1 MDLLKGI
8 RERIARLNVSM
19 VAAGVAFYAMLAI
32 FPGLIAVVAVYALVS
47 DPNQVGQQISPVV
60 RTLPPD
66 VGNLLTDQLR
76 DAVAANHGGLTAGL
90 VASLLGTLWAAS
102 GGVNALTRGL
112 TIILDT
118 PPARSP
124 LRQRAVSVALTL
136 GALVAAAVAL
146 ALITVFP
153 VVLGHV
159 GLGRAGRVGAE
170 VLRWLLLLVLVGAAL
185 AMVYR
190 MAGDA
195 RGGRRLVTW
204 GVGLAVV
211 VWILGSVGFTVY
223 VSNFSR
229 YNRTYGSL
237 AAVVVLLL
245 WLYLSSFA
253 ILLGAVLDAELAARR
268 ARSTRDAAQ
277 PGRLDS

>member
-8 RERIARLNVSM
+8 RERISRLNLSM

-32 FPGLIAVVAVYALVS
+32 FPALIAVVAVYALVS
-47 DPNQVGQQISPVV
+47 DPNQVGQQLLPVV

-66 VGNLLTDQLR
+66 IGKLLTDQLHE
-76 DAVAANHGGLTAGL
+76 AVATNHGGLTAGL
-90 VASLLGTLWAAS
+90 VASLLGTVWAAS

-112 TIILDT
+112 TIILDA
-118 PPARSP
+118 PSARSP
-124 LRQRAVSVALTL
+124 LRRRAVSVLLTL

-159 GLGRAGRVGAE
+159 GLGRAARIGAE
-170 VLRWLLLLVLVGAAL
+170 VLRWLLLLVLVGVAL
-185 AMVYR
+185 AVVYR
-190 MAGDA
+190 IAAGPGS
-195 RGGRRLVTW
+195 RWRMVTW
-204 GVGLAVV
+204 GVGVAVV

-223 VSNFSR
+223 VSNFSH
-229 YNRTYGSL
+229 YNKTYGSL
-237 AAVVVLLL
+237 AAVVVLQL

-253 ILLGAVLDAELAARR
+253 ILLGAVVDAELTGRR
-268 ARSTRDAAQ
+268 NRS
-277 PGRLDS
+277 PGNP